1 MNILLESGKRSNGM
15 VVIPNRTKIPVI
27 AWAASVFA
35 RSVLVSTAGSQPMS
49 PSTSRSTSLPQTWA
63 CPAGAVCDAMIEA
76 EHHVE
81 QVADSD

>member
-35 RSVLVSTAGSQPMS
+35 RSVFVSTAGPQPMS
-49 PSTSRSTSLPQTWA
+49 RLQFSKYFFTSDMSLLAPAPSAIR
-63 CPAGAVCDAMIEA
+63 
-76 EHHVE
+76 
-81 QVADSD
+81 